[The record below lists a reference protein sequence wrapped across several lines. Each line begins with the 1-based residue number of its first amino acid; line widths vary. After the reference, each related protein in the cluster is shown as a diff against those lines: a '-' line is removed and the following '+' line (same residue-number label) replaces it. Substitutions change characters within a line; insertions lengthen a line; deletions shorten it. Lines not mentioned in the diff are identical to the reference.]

1 MEFTYTF
8 NGVTVTKDVPQDAVD
23 KFLDYC
29 DGWDRD
35 SVINAFLTEGIMG
48 GWYLAEWGASAR
60 ELTLLIVAMYDEL
73 ITPKIEKSISKRKD

>member
-8 NGVTVTKDVPQDAVD
+8 NGETVTKDVPQDAVD

-29 DGWDRD
+29 DGWDTD
-35 SVINAFLTEGIMG
+35 SVINVFLTEGMG
-48 GWYLAEWGASAR
+48 GWYLDEWCASAR

>member
-8 NGVTVTKDVPQDAVD
+8 NGETVTKDVPQEAVE
-23 KFLDYC
+23 KFLNYC
-29 DGWDRD
+29 DGWDTD

-48 GWYLAEWGASAR
+48 DWYLDEWRNSAR

-73 ITPKIEKSISKRKD
+73 IAPNIE